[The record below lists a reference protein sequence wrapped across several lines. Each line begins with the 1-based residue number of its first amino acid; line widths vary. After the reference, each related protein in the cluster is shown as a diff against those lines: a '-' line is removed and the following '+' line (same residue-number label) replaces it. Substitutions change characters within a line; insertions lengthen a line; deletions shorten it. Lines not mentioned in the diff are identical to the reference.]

1 MTNGQELANMK
12 KMHSQIRAPGTDEF
26 AEDGRRISPGRLP
39 ASCTAPAP
47 GETQGELKRKAAL
60 TPRKCSEAKKS

>member
-12 KMHSQIRAPGTDEF
+12 KMHSQIQARDGRLSF
-26 AEDGRRISPGRLP
+26 AEDSRRISPGRLP
-39 ASCTAPAP
+39 ASCTVPAP
-47 GETQGELKRKAAL
+47 GETQGELKKAAL